1 MLEIQNYG
9 SFLTAIIIF
18 QVIPGA
24 GTIAILNAT
33 ARNGVKAGL
42 GAVLGTLLGDF
53 LFMVAAVA
61 GLAAVMN
68 ANPVLFKALQ
78 WFGAAYLCWLGLQLL
93 FTRITNADNEIEVNK
108 SPWLYF
114 RQAFTVS
121 LTNPKVILFFVSF
134 FPLFLRPDASSLTLI
149 VMMVHV
155 TVISFLYQLGLVLV
169 GNAVASKLKALPSA
183 RKIATRLAG
192 IALIGFGVK
201 LASNNR

>member
-1 MLEIQNYG
+1 MFLRRTVMLEIQNYS
-9 SFLTAIIIF
+9 SFLTAIVIF
-18 QVIPGA
+18 QLIPGA

-33 ARNGVKAGL
+33 ARNGIKAGL
-42 GAVLGTLLGDF
+42 GAVMGTLFGDF

-93 FTRITNADNEIEVNK
+93 FTRISKSESETEVK
-108 SPWLYF
+108 SAWLYF

-121 LTNPKVILFFVSF
+121 LTNLKVILFFVSF
-134 FPLFLRPDASSLTLI
+134 FPLFLRPDASTVTLV
-149 VMMVHV
+149 VMMAHV
-155 TVISFLYQLGLVLV
+155 TVLSFLYQLGLVLV
-169 GNAVASKLKALPSA
+169 GNGIASKLKSLPSA

-192 IALIGFGVK
+192 VALIGFGI
-201 LASNNR
+201 